1 MADIVLAEYSGR
13 TWLVQGEQHMDD
25 LLANTLPPHVTTE
38 VVSCESK
45 SEIVTLWRNEAGP
58 DEDPSAMWLIH
69 PAIADRA
76 RNARRPQQTGHVVV
90 FAQWSASL
98 DDAAEE
104 VLADAA
110 AMAGREAGGHLIIAR
125 HAPADGPALL
135 ADLGNLRLGLIEARL
150 VALGVDAGRLV
161 RDVLK
166 AETPDQMELVTLVMR
181 PASEA

>member
-13 TWLVQGEQHMDD
+13 TWLVQGEQHLDD

-45 SEIVTLWRNEAGP
+45 SEVVTLWRNEAGP
-58 DEDPSAMWLIH
+58 DEDSSAMWLIH
-69 PAIADRA
+69 PAVATRS
-76 RNARRPQQTGHVVV
+76 RNALRPQPTGHVLA

-110 AMAGREAGGHLIIAR
+110 AMAGRETGGQLVIAR
-125 HAPADGPALL
+125 HAAPDGPALQ
-135 ADLGNLRLGLIEARL
+135 ADLGDLRLGLIEARL
-150 VALGVDAGRLV
+150 VALGVDADRLV
-161 RDVLK
+161 RDVIE
-166 AETPDQMELVTLVMR
+166 AETPDQVELVTLVMR
-181 PASEA
+181 PAT